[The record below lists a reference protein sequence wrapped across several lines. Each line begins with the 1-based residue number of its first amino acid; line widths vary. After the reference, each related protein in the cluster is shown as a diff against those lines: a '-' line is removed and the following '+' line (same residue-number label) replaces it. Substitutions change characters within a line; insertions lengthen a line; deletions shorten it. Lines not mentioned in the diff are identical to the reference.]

1 MSYHALRSL
10 GDSNPIPW
18 HEASADTLQLQA
30 STNEALQAAGYCHIP
45 STGILDGTLCG
56 ARNFLTLNSVKL
68 FGKTVNY
75 PLPSDC
81 AGHEAEWSNP
91 THGCFQH
98 KGLPFSKS
106 EWILMG
112 GAVSALLAV
121 YLLVKGKK
129 SSGAKSA

>member
-1 MSYHALRSL
+1 MSYHARSL
-10 GDSNPIPW
+10 GDDNPIPW
-18 HEASADTLQLQA
+18 HEVSQDTLQLQA

-91 THGCFQH
+91 VHGCFQR
-98 KGLPFSKS
+98 KGLPLSKS
-106 EWILMG
+106 EWILIG
-112 GAVSALLAV
+112 GAASALLAV

-129 SSGAKSA
+129 SSGARA